1 MSTTCPES
9 SGHGWTVWSLF
20 SPCPYQCPALPRSYA
35 VLRASACAPDRDQFT
50 SYRSERRVIR
60 RSTVTP
66 GRSVAAVTRR
76 VLPSRVLPVTS
87 PTMCQSE
94 PIRNRNAAGAVA
106 STVRPARTVV
116 TVNRS
121 VATRSS

>member
-1 MSTTCPES
+1 M
-9 SGHGWTVWSLF
+9 
-20 SPCPYQCPALPRSYA
+20 
-35 VLRASACAPDRDQFT
+35 

-60 RSTVTP
+60 RSTPTP
-66 GRSVAAVTRR
+66 GRSVAAVTRTEFP
-76 VLPSRVLPVTS
+76 VRVLPVTS
-87 PTMCQSE
+87 RTMCQSA

-106 STVRPARTVV
+106 STVRPSRTVV